1 MQVINLKLD
10 CESGGGDKGEE
21 DGGCR
26 KGRRMGKEEGDGEWV
41 GERDRRE
48 RGRKKER
55 RQCLPKRRHNRTE
68 GEIP

>member
-10 CESGGGDKGEE
+10 CESGGGDKGDE
-21 DGGCR
+21 DGECR

-55 RQCLPKRRHNRTE
+55 KKTMSLEEKT
-68 GEIP
+68 